1 MEIDEQLGQM
11 IALADQTYLPFAD
24 RVKSALQKSK
34 NYHEDQ
40 VILKKH
46 QEADFFMNV
55 LCKSSS
61 NKINPERTRP
71 ISGLID

>member
-1 MEIDEQLGQM
+1 
-11 IALADQTYLPFAD
+11 
-24 RVKSALQKSK
+24 
-34 NYHEDQ
+34 
-40 VILKKH
+40 
-46 QEADFFMNV
+46 MNV